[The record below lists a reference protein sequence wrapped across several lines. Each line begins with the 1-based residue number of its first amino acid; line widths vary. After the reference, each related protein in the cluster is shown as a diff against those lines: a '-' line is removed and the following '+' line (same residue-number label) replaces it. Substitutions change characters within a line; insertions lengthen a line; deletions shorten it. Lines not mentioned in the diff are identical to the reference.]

1 MATRRDE
8 LLFLDTNILL
18 AATDASRDN
27 HELAFELLDAAGG
40 RGPRCA
46 VSGQVIR
53 EYLAVATRPVS
64 ANGLG
69 MKIGDAL
76 ANVAQIATR
85 IEFCEETPAVSSL
98 LQHLAQAHQVAGKSL
113 HDANIVATMAVH
125 HIECLVTENP
135 DDFEAYEGI
144 SLLKLEQAR
153 QMITAG

>member
-18 AATDASRDN
+18 AATDASRDS
-27 HELAFELLDAAGG
+27 HELAFALLDAAGS

-76 ANVAQIATR
+76 ANVAQMETR
-85 IEFCEETPAVSSL
+85 LEFCEETPAVCEL
-98 LQHLAQAHQVAGKSL
+98 LQRLAQAHQVAGKAL
-113 HDANIVATMAVH
+113 HDANIVATMTVH
-125 HIECLVTENP
+125 RVECLVTENP
-135 DDFEAYEGI
+135 AVFEAYEGI
-144 SLLKLEQAR
+144 SLLTLEQTR
-153 QMITAG
+153 QLISAG